1 VRQVTALGNPR
12 ASNGTGEGA
21 VANAPGI
28 VAIGTLGKEIK
39 APSQDEVKHGGPAT
53 RESYH

>member
-1 VRQVTALGNPR
+1 ME
-12 ASNGTGEGA
+12 TGEGA
-21 VANAPGI
+21 VADTPGI
-28 VAIGTLGKEIK
+28 VAIGALGMGKK